1 MPLLDIPFVL
11 CSDSPFQGMTA
22 IPVFFWIAQFFSR
35 TAIIPISIRAMIIRV
50 HITRRTIVPI
60 RIATDTHGSELPPF
74 FQPHFHVSEACIP
87 MCSLSW
93 DVGIFICIFPQ
104 APPCRPP
111 CGSRRRYAW
120 LASVSL
126 RAVAP
131 PLFRLQRLWKGC
143 APACSFKKTLSRTTI
158 IPISIRARIMRA
170 QKTRRTI
177 APRRSATDTH
187 GTSDTLAEQH
197 C

>member
-1 MPLLDIPFVL
+1 MAARYYALAAPRMPLLDIPFVL

-93 DVGIFICIFPQ
+93 DVGIFIFFSSASMPTALRQSAEIC
-104 APPCRPP
+104 
-111 CGSRRRYAW
+111 
-120 LASVSL
+120 LAC
-126 RAVAP
+126 
-131 PLFRLQRLWKGC
+131 FRLLAGGC
-143 APACSFKKTLSRTTI
+143 TAF
-158 IPISIRARIMRA
+158 IPLAAALEGLRPGLQL
-170 QKTRRTI
+170 QKDIEPNR
-177 APRRSATDTH
+177 H
-187 GTSDTLAEQH
+187 KSDKQ
-197 C
+197 